1 MKKVVIVGGGP
12 GGCMTANRLAKSMK
26 TELQKGDLSITLI
39 TDSDMHSY
47 QAGYLF
53 MALDLQS
60 EDHLTR
66 KQSELLQEEVNLVID
81 PAVKIDVKG
90 KKVTGKSGKE
100 YPYDYLVIGT
110 GSMIRTDIT
119 PGLKE
124 AADDF
129 YTSEGALK
137 LKDKLL
143 NFKGGKILCAIEM
156 PHKCPVAFLE
166 LLFMLDEFYKM
177 KGIRDKVKLAY
188 TYPMEQIHMA
198 LPVAKFVQ
206 PLLDERNIAYHTGF
220 VVDKVD
226 DRKRQVYSKNG
237 AKLDYDLL
245 IAVPTHRGAQVIF
258 DSGLGDDQGWIDTD
272 PHTLKMVGTDH
283 VYVIGDASNL
293 HTRMVSKAGS
303 AAHYQSEVVANN
315 IERELKSLKPN
326 SFYNGKVFC
335 FIETGLNNASCI
347 QMSYNN
353 PPKPAPPS
361 TLLHW
366 FKLSF
371 NELYW
376 PSVRGML

>member
-156 PHKCPVAFLE
+156 PINVR
-166 LLFMLDEFYKM
+166 LLFSNYYLCWMSS
-177 KGIRDKVKLAY
+177 IR
-188 TYPMEQIHMA
+188 
-198 LPVAKFVQ
+198 
-206 PLLDERNIAYHTGF
+206 
-220 VVDKVD
+220 
-226 DRKRQVYSKNG
+226 
-237 AKLDYDLL
+237 
-245 IAVPTHRGAQVIF
+245 
-258 DSGLGDDQGWIDTD
+258 
-272 PHTLKMVGTDH
+272 
-283 VYVIGDASNL
+283 
-293 HTRMVSKAGS
+293 
-303 AAHYQSEVVANN
+303 
-315 IERELKSLKPN
+315 
-326 SFYNGKVFC
+326 
-335 FIETGLNNASCI
+335 
-347 QMSYNN
+347 
-353 PPKPAPPS
+353 
-361 TLLHW
+361 
-366 FKLSF
+366 
-371 NELYW
+371 
-376 PSVRGML
+376 